1 MTPDEIK
8 EIVPVIEFRYSDDIW
23 KNIKRAKRL
32 LKPTRNIFLRKKY
45 TAFGLCQ
52 VTGVEEYKDGYCL
65 PLYHLSL
72 LLKEWEE
79 RPLSLFYCRTLAGWP

>member
-8 EIVPVIEFRYSDDIW
+8 EIDPVVEFRYSDDIW
-23 KNIKRAKRL
+23 KNIKRAKKI
-32 LKPTRNIFLRKKY
+32 LKPTRNIFLRKRY
-45 TAFGLCQ
+45 TAPGLCQ

-72 LLKEWEE
+72 LLREWEKS
-79 RPLSLFYCRTLAGWP
+79 PLSLFYCRTLAN